1 MAYQKSTSSSNG
13 MKMRKVGSIFATAF
27 AALIALSTQR
37 LQLLSPMSLQGK
49 FISKLKQSS
58 TNSCRWN
65 HQSLLCELWLYTL
78 WSLNCKAFKGSNNSI
93 DWPSLLQC

>member
-1 MAYQKSTSSSNG
+1 MANQKSTSSSNG

-49 FISKLKQSS
+49 FISK
-58 TNSCRWN
+58 
-65 HQSLLCELWLYTL
+65 
-78 WSLNCKAFKGSNNSI
+78 
-93 DWPSLLQC
+93 